1 MLNDIYIKIA
11 FEFFYRLQRLMIN
24 IINFIHEFPAFAVCF
39 SFIIGFCF
47 MPIVINIAKER
58 NFVVKPNKRTSHQ
71 GVIPNIGGINI
82 FISFF
87 LTVFIFSYSIISELQ
102 FTIIGV
108 LIILIIGFVD
118 DLIEIKHYWKFLGE
132 LVSAFFLIVASDI
145 RLSHL
150 HGFLGIYELPLWS
163 SYLLSIFVFVV
174 IINALNLIDGVDGL
188 ASGLGILYSLF
199 FAIYFRLTAIY
210 DPSTINL
217 SISAYAM
224 VGSLAVFF
232 IYNVFGGKRKIFM
245 GDSGSLLLGYM
256 IALYVFKFCDMNA
269 YNLVPTQFKM
279 SAAPAVAICVLSV
292 PLFDTLRVMVT
303 RVKNGVSPFHP
314 DKNHIHHLLLKT
326 GLSHR
331 EVTFVLLIV
340 SLIFI
345 SLGIVGRNW
354 PIIFLVSISFVLA
367 CLLTFILWRI
377 VDKKNTVQ

>member
-1 MLNDIYIKIA
+1 
-11 FEFFYRLQRLMIN
+11 MIN
-24 IINFIHEFPAFAVCF
+24 IINYIHEYPAFAVFF
-39 SFIIGFCF
+39 SFILGLCF
-47 MPIVINIAKER
+47 MPVVIDIAKKR
-58 NFVVKPNKRTSHQ
+58 NFVVKPNKRTSHH
-71 GVIPNIGGINI
+71 GAIPNIGGINI

-87 LTVFIFSYSIISELQ
+87 FTVFLFSYSIISELQ

-108 LIILIIGFVD
+108 FVILIIGFID
-118 DLIEIKHYWKFLGE
+118 DLIEIKHYWKLLGE
-132 LVSAFFLIVASDI
+132 LVSAFFLIVVSDI

-150 HGFLGIYELPLWS
+150 HGFLGVNELPLWS
-163 SYLLSIFVFVV
+163 SYIISFFVFIV
-174 IINALNLIDGVDGL
+174 IINALNLIDGIDGL

-217 SISAYAM
+217 SISAFAM
-224 VGSLAVFF
+224 AGSLTVFF

-256 IALYVFKFCDMNA
+256 ITLYVFKFCDVNA
-269 YNLVPTQFKM
+269 YNLVPVEFKM

-303 RVKNGVSPFHP
+303 RIKNGVSPFHP

-326 GLSHR
+326 GLSHSQ
-331 EVTFVLLIV
+331 VTFVLLI
-340 SLIFI
+340 I
-345 SLGIVGRNW
+345 SLLFIGLGLVGRNW
-354 PIIFLVSISFVLA
+354 SISILVSIAFILA

-377 VDKKNTVQ
+377 VDKKNTIQ